1 MSYSSSATFV
11 NCTTPYYD
19 LQTTLQ
25 RNLVSSGFSADAT
38 QYGDARSFYR
48 SKNVLKGAGFSG
60 ESLECSSSYSYF
72 DANGGGTPPAFP
84 PTNPE
89 PSTVRATEII
99 VYFSSQGSSGNP
111 PATYG
116 IYYGKDRPDT
126 FVTAVNAFGSLYVS
140 QVTGLLPGTTYY
152 FQAIAQNSQGFLL
165 SGITPITTASVPP
178 SPSPPSSAPT
188 IPTLISATS
197 SSLTIQFD
205 VAGITG
211 NPTPLFQ
218 GKFGTTVFPAVQVS
232 GTLYQATASG
242 LPANTPFNCSSV
254 AYNESGTLT
263 SSSVSFSTLPASLS
277 PPSSAPSVPT
287 LVSATT
293 TSITIE
299 FDVDGISGNPTPTYY
314 ASQGA
319 TDLTATL
326 ISGTK
331 YQATATGLNP
341 GTSYPFTSSAVNSQG
356 TKTSVSASFST
367 NAGPPPPPVALK
379 SIFVIDF
386 LLYDGVQ
393 WVIDQQNIPDIG
405 QWFLTGGQ
413 AGQIQA
419 NTGQSVIPYLKSL
432 QAQGCKIIVSFGGG
446 GLTPSILAT
455 MFGNPQNTAASICYA
470 LLTKGSGNNPLGFAK
485 AGTPWADFA
494 FDGLDMDVE
503 TNTPQPADQYN
514 VLQAIHAL
522 VPSAILTS
530 APQAPNINP
539 YINGSGQLVNAFG
552 GNGNGGWQAFP
563 TVFPSDTLANYTT
576 ATSTSA
582 FMYPPLLASCGM
594 SYMFIQFYNQGPS
607 WYPGTPG
614 TSFVPALAMWGFL
627 CVKSQSVLGVG
638 CKLIAGFASN
648 DGDPIWNQS
657 TDASALNT
665 AITSANSLITA
676 VSGFSSVVPS
686 MWLAGIGFW
695 NSPSANSVVTTI
707 YSPSGGIPNLPAEAV
722 MLYTN
727 NSGSPSLN
735 PVWTGPIPNTR

>member
-38 QYGDARSFYR
+38 QYGDAKSFYR

-72 DANGGGTPPAFP
+72 DANGGGFPPAFP

-89 PSTVRATEII
+89 PSTVRATGII

-126 FVTAVNAFGSLYVS
+126 FVSAVNAFGSLYVS

-178 SPSPPSSAPT
+178 SPTPPSGPPT
-188 IPTLISATS
+188 VPTLISATS

-211 NPTPLFQ
+211 NPLSFQ

-242 LPANTPFNCSSV
+242 LPANTPFSCSSV
-254 AYNESGTLT
+254 AYNEYGTQT
-263 SSSVSFSTLPASLS
+263 SASVSFSTLPASLS
-277 PPSSAPSVPT
+277 PPSSAPSVPA

-314 ASQGA
+314 ADQGA
-319 TDLTATL
+319 TQLTATPT
-326 ISGTK
+326 SGTK

-367 NAGPPPPPVALK
+367 NAGPPVPVALK

-432 QAQGCKIIVSFGGG
+432 QAQGCKILLSFGGG

-503 TNTPQPADQYN
+503 NDTPQPSDQYA

-530 APQAPNINP
+530 APQAPQITTP
-539 YINGSGQLVNAFG
+539 NAFG
-552 GNGNGGWQAFP
+552 GNGNGSWYPFP
-563 TVFPSDTLANYTT
+563 HVYPSDTLALYNT

-594 SYMFIQFYNQGPS
+594 SYMFVQFYNQGSS

-614 TSFVPALAMWGFL
+614 TSFDVALAMWGFL
-627 CVKSQSVLGVG
+627 CVKSQAVLGTG
-638 CKLIAGFASN
+638 CKLIVGFATN
-648 DGDPIWNQS
+648 DGNPIWNQA
-657 TDASALNT
+657 TDAPALNS
-665 AITSANSLITA
+665 AITSANALITA
-676 VSGFSSVVPS
+676 VTGFSSVVPS
-686 MWLAGIGFW
+686 MWLAGWGAW
-695 NSPSANSVVTTI
+695 NSPSANSVASVI
-707 YSPSGGIPNLPAEAV
+707 YSPTGALPNLPAEAV
-722 MLYTN
+722 QLYTN
-727 NSGSPSLN
+727 NAGSPSLN
-735 PVWTGPIPNTR
+735 PGWTAPIPNTR

>member
-1 MSYSSSATFV
+1 MYSSSATFV

-38 QYGDARSFYR
+38 QYGNAGSFYR

-60 ESLECSSSYSYF
+60 ESLECSKSYSYF

-89 PSTVRATEII
+89 PSTVTATKII

-126 FVTAVNAFGSLYVS
+126 FVPAVNAFGSLYVS
-140 QVTGLLPGTTYY
+140 QIPGLLPATTYY

-188 IPTLISATS
+188 VPTLISATS

-211 NPTPLFQ
+211 NPLSFQ

-242 LPANTPFNCSSV
+242 LPANTPFNCASV
-254 AYNESGTLT
+254 AYNESGSLT
-263 SSSVSFSTLPASLS
+263 SSSMSFSTLPASLS
-277 PPSSAPSVPT
+277 PPSSSPSVPT

-314 ASQGA
+314 ASEGA

-326 ISGTK
+326 VSGTK

-367 NAGPPPPPVALK
+367 NAGPPPPVALQ

-432 QAQGCKIIVSFGGG
+432 QAQGCKILLSFGGG
-446 GLTPSILAT
+446 GLTPAILAT

-494 FDGLDMDVE
+494 FDGIDMDVE
-503 TNTPQPADQYN
+503 TDTPQPSDQYA

-530 APQAPNINP
+530 APQAPQITTP
-539 YINGSGQLVNAFG
+539 NAFG
-552 GNGNGGWQAFP
+552 GNGNGSWYPFP
-563 TVFPSDTLANYTT
+563 HVYPSDTLALYNT

-594 SYMFIQFYNQGPS
+594 SYMFVQFYNQGAS
-607 WYPGTPG
+607 WYPGTVG
-614 TSFVPALAMWGFL
+614 TSFDVALAMWGFL
-627 CVKSQSVLGVG
+627 CVKSQAVLGTG
-638 CKLIAGFASN
+638 CKLIVGFATN
-648 DGDPIWNQS
+648 DGNPIWNQAE
-657 TDASALNT
+657 DGPALNS

-676 VSGFSSVVPS
+676 VAGFSSVVPS
-686 MWLAGIGFW
+686 MWLAGWGAW
-695 NSPSANSVVTTI
+695 NSPSANSVASVI
-707 YSPSGGIPNLPAEAV
+707 YSPSGIPNLPAEAV

-727 NSGSPSLN
+727 NAGSPSQN
-735 PVWTGPIPNTR
+735 PGWTGPIPNTR

>member
-1 MSYSSSATFV
+1 MYSSSATFV
-11 NCTTPYYD
+11 NSTTPYYD

-25 RNLVSSGFSADAT
+25 RNLVSSGFSADAI
-38 QYGDARSFYR
+38 QYGDAGSFYR

-89 PSTVRATEII
+89 PSTVTATKII

-116 IYYGKDRPDT
+116 IYYGKDRPNI
-126 FVTAVNAFGSLYVS
+126 FVPAVNAFGSLYVS
-140 QVTGLLPGTTYY
+140 QIPGLLPATTYY

-165 SGITPITTASVPP
+165 SGETKITTASVPP

-188 IPTLISATS
+188 VPTLISATS

-242 LPANTPFNCSSV
+242 LPANTPFNCASV
-254 AYNESGTLT
+254 AYNEYGTLT

-277 PPSSAPSVPT
+277 PPTSAPSVPT

-299 FDVDGISGNPTPTYY
+299 FDVDGISGNPVPTYY

-319 TDLTATL
+319 TQLTATF

-341 GTSYPFTSSAVNSQG
+341 GTSYPFTSSATNSQG
-356 TKTSVSASFST
+356 TKTSVSASYST
-367 NAGPPPPPVALK
+367 NSGPPPPTELQ
-379 SIFVIDF
+379 SLFVVDF
-386 LLYDGVQ
+386 LLFDGLQ
-393 WVIDQQNIPDIG
+393 WVIGQQNIPDIG
-405 QWFLTGGQ
+405 QWFLTGGN

-446 GLTPSILAT
+446 GLTQANLTPMLS
-455 MFGNPQNTAASICYA
+455 NPQNTAASICYA

-494 FDGLDMDVE
+494 FDGLDVDIEGPVGYQWPDPSAQL
-503 TNTPQPADQYN
+503 N
-514 VLQAIHAL
+514 LLSAIHAL
-522 VPSAILTS
+522 VPSTILTS
-530 APQAPNINP
+530 APQAPN
-539 YINGSGQLVNAFG
+539 LVTANAFG
-552 GNGNGGWQAFP
+552 GNGNGSWYPFP
-563 TVFPSDTLANYTT
+563 HVYPSDTLADFNT

-594 SYMFIQFYNQGPS
+594 SYMFVQFYNQGTS

-627 CVKSQSVLGVG
+627 CVKSQAVLGTG
-638 CKLIAGFASN
+638 CKIIVGFGTN
-648 DGDPIWNQS
+648 
-657 TDASALNT
+657 DASPSWNLATDGPALNS
-665 AITSANSLITA
+665 AITSANALITA
-676 VSGFSSVVPS
+676 EAGFSSVVPS
-686 MWLAGIGFW
+686 MWLAGWGAW
-695 NSPSANSVVTTI
+695 NSPSANSAASAV
-707 YSPSGGIPNLPAEAV
+707 YSPSGVANLPAGAV

-735 PVWTGPIPNTR
+735 PGWTGPIVVSR